1 MRTAITIL
9 AVLSA
14 LLIGTSVYQLQASH
28 LKTPTP
34 TAESGDILY
43 TGDAQGQITQWSI
56 SQQKQTL
63 KLLSPHT
70 TLITALLVT
79 SDGKQ
84 MVSVDQFGGMYK
96 WDVATGKIA
105 AQISD
110 GISNNDF
117 SACTLTKDGSSL
129 FCGGFPGVIKVFS
142 MQTNKL
148 AIDMGQ
154 VFDD

>member
-1 MRTAITIL
+1 
-9 AVLSA
+9 
-14 LLIGTSVYQLQASH
+14 
-28 LKTPTP
+28 
-34 TAESGDILY
+34 
-43 TGDAQGQITQWSI
+43 
-56 SQQKQTL
+56 
-63 KLLSPHT
+63 
-70 TLITALLVT
+70 
-79 SDGKQ
+79 
-84 MVSVDQFGGMYK
+84 VDQFGGMYK